1 MKINI
6 IDESQRQQSIAFFK
20 GFQTGVFNTLS
31 SLIKAREGGLP
42 LSKLYKTI
50 QSNYKVYQK
59 RYDEENNS
67 Q

>member
-6 IDESQRQQSIAFFK
+6 IDESQRQQSIAYFK

-31 SLIKAREGGLP
+31 SLIRAREGGLP

-50 QSNYKVYQK
+50 QSNYKVYKK
-59 RYDEENNS
+59 RYEDEANNN
-67 Q
+67 

>member
-6 IDESQRQQSIAFFK
+6 IDENARQQSISYFR

-31 SLIKAREGGLP
+31 SLIRAREGGLS

-50 QSNYKVYQK
+50 QSNYKVYKK
-59 RYDEENNS
+59 RYEDEDND